1 MGRYESETIPK
12 GCTVKP
18 VILFCLFCL
27 PVTAFVDPN
36 IVYEDDVTFAAF
48 TIPTTPADIAAM
60 ADLDSDPAVT
70 TADEAAMNSLLTHL
84 LITPPVQN

>member
-1 MGRYESETIPK
+1 M
-12 GCTVKP
+12 
-18 VILFCLFCL
+18 
-27 PVTAFVDPN
+27 
-36 IVYEDDVTFAAF
+36 FAAF
-48 TIPTTPADIAAM
+48 TTPTTPADIAAM